1 MKVENTDLVMFVLFS
16 DSAMKTWRGQEP
28 LQRLKGKKRKKK
40 EKKKKALVLLE
51 SIREPS
57 SGHIVN
63 AAMTVQAMV
72 DQRSR

>member
-1 MKVENTDLVMFVLFS
+1 MENTDLVMFVLFS

-40 EKKKKALVLLE
+40 EKKKKKALVLLE